1 MINNDTILKS
11 TFITCCFLFLNSIE
25 LSAQLDIPAGLN
37 AQGYDSHIELNWF
50 KNAEPNLSGYRI
62 YRAEDSINFELITF
76 IPQSS
81 NSYIDFIGEQD
92 KIFQY
97 KITAINTSNEE
108 SGFSDAQTAFTFEMT
123 DEELLTMVQ
132 KYTFRYF
139 WDFAHPVS
147 GLTRERNTTSIVT
160 TGGSGFGVM
169 AILVGIKQGFIS
181 YEEGVERLLKIVSFL
196 ESADRFHGVYPHWM
210 NGATGAVIPF
220 SEFDDGGDL
229 VETAFLIQGLLT
241 ARQCISGDTEDEI
254 LLREKITQI
263 WKDVDWNWYRK
274 TVQKVLYWHWSPNY
288 GWEINHQIRG
298 FNEAHIVYILA
309 IASPTHNVPA
319 TLYHNGWAGGN
330 YTNGNTYYDLPLE
343 VGGFNGGPLFF
354 SHYSYLGFDPRY
366 KKDAYT
372 NYFNRNV
379 NHTLINRNYCID
391 NPKNY
396 AGYGPESWGLT
407 ASDDPWGYLAH
418 EPTSARDNGTITP
431 TAALSSFPYTPNLS
445 MKALKHFYRD
455 YGDRLW
461 GKFGFYDAFN
471 LDQDWYASS
480 YLAIDQG
487 PIIGM
492 IENYRSNLLWDCFMA
507 NPEIDAALDAMGFE
521 TDSTYV
527 TNIEQNQSNIPYIEI
542 YPNPNLSGQL
552 SVEFAVLNS
561 TSVEISITDFHGNR
575 VLRTERKNIPMGKNK
590 LALNLSEFSAGIYM
604 VQINGE
610 LFSLTKKLV
619 IIR

>member
-92 KIFQY
+92 KIFLY

-241 ARQCISGDTEDEI
+241 ARPCISGDTEDEI